1 MSDVGEILTLMKW
14 FGHSFITRPGGEL
27 VLPTWEWVSS
37 PPGALISV
45 GDLPQGHGQPAAQSS
60 P

>member
-1 MSDVGEILTLMKW
+1 MGEILTLMKR

-37 PPGALISV
+37 PRGL
-45 GDLPQGHGQPAAQSS
+45 DLCWGPQGQGGQWPVL